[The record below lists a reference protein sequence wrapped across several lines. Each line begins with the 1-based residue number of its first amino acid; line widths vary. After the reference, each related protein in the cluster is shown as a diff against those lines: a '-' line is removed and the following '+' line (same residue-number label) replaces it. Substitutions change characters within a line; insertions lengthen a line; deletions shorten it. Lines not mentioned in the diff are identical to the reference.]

1 MKISDEKVKAA
12 LDRIQ
17 DQKRNSIIE
26 SVLKDLE
33 TCQHAG
39 DPLMMFKKISDMEHV
54 FAMFSETNKDNSLD
68 VYNEIMA
75 SLTNAVSEHVQIL
88 TEHAKESLSTIK

>member
-33 TCQHAG
+33 ACQHG
-39 DPLMMFKKISDMEHV
+39 DPLTMFKKISDMKHV
-54 FAMFSETNKDNSLD
+54 FAMFSEKNNDNSFD

-88 TEHAKESLSTIK
+88 TEHAKESLSNIK